1 MKERKSR
8 RLRRPPAS
16 HIWAALRAAY
26 NRRQRAWAAQLTSD
40 QLDWTALLS
49 LHLQMVE
56 LETMLGKLE
65 ER

>member
-8 RLRRPPAS
+8 RRRRPPAS
-16 HIWAALRAAY
+16 QIRAALRTAYKRRQHAWAALLA
-26 NRRQRAWAAQLTSD
+26 SD

-56 LETMLGKLE
+56 LETMLEKLE